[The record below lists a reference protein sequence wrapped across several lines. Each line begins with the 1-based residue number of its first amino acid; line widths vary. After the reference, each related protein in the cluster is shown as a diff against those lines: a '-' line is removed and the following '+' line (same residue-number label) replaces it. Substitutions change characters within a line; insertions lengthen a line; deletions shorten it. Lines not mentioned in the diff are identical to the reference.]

1 METGFVEVEGGKLYY
16 EVTGNGLPLVFIHA
30 GVADLTMWDEQ
41 VNYFKQFYRV
51 VRYDTRGFGKTI
63 TTEAGV
69 SYSNRQDL
77 LDLLNF
83 LNIEKA
89 VVIGLSRGGNIATD
103 FTLEFP
109 DKVVGLVVVGS
120 GPNGYEATIPPEEQ
134 QLFEQYEELEEKG
147 DTEKIIEFDLKIWV
161 EGFGRPEG
169 ERPANTVLEKIR
181 QMQQTN
187 YAKKEPE
194 TQARPLNPTA
204 KDRLEEIK
212 VPTLVVHG
220 GRDASYVGVAAR
232 KLAEGVADAQRVFI
246 PEVAHMVNLEK
257 PQEFNQILHNFL
269 KDAHL

>member
-16 EVTGNGLPLVFIHA
+16 EVAGNGLPLVFIHA
-30 GVADLTMWDEQ
+30 GVADHTLWDEQ

-51 VRYDTRGFGKTI
+51 VRYDCRGFGKTI

-109 DKVVGLVVVGS
+109 DRVVGLVVVGS
-120 GPNGYEATIPPEEQ
+120 GPNGYESNPPPEEQ
-134 QLFEQYEELEEKG
+134 QLFEQYEQLEENG
-147 DTEKIIEFDLKIWV
+147 DTEKLIELELKIWV

-169 ERPANTVLEKIR
+169 EHPANTILEKMR
-181 QMQQTN
+181 QMMQTN

-194 TQARPLNPTA
+194 TQVRALNPGA

-212 VPTLVVHG
+212 VPTLVIHG
-220 GRDASYVGVAAR
+220 GRDASYVGVAAQ
-232 KLAEGVADAQRVFI
+232 KLAEGVAGAQRIFL
-246 PEVAHMVNLEK
+246 PDVAHMVNLEK
-257 PQEFNQILHNFL
+257 PQEFNQLLHDFL
-269 KDAHL
+269 KNAHL